1 VSDPMTARPAG
12 LPRKAGPRMLLP
24 SHFRAALDHVTANA
38 TWYEDVEE
46 ALSGP
51 VDQEAVWLAGVF
63 VPGNAAAGLFVPGD
77 TATRLLQRNRSL
89 RWVHYSATGVEHM
102 PLDLFRERGVV
113 LTNGAGLYA
122 QPIAEHV
129 VMCMLVARL
138 NLLGVLGAQAAS
150 AWTPDVE
157 SDQEL
162 SGSVALIL
170 GYGQLGRA
178 IGTRLHALGV
188 DVLAARRSAGL
199 ESDGGVVS
207 AGDWRARLPDVDFL
221 VLTLP
226 STRETRNII
235 GASEL
240 AALKQ
245 GAWIVNVAR
254 GNLVDESALLDALA
268 AGRLGGAA
276 LDAFAQEPLPPDHPL
291 WRLPNVILSPH
302 SSWRSSRLDERQV
315 ELFSDNL
322 GRFLTGRPFRNV
334 VDLDAGY

>member
-1 VSDPMTARPAG
+1 VSDDPMTAPGG
-12 LPRKAGPRMLLP
+12 LPEEPEPRMLLP
-24 SHFRAALDHVTANA
+24 SHFRAALGHVPATA
-38 TWYEDVEE
+38 TWYEDIEE
-46 ALSGP
+46 TLSGP
-51 VDQEAVWLAGVF
+51 VDQDAVWIAGVF

-77 TATRLLQRNRSL
+77 TAARLLQRNKDL

-129 VMCMLVARL
+129 VMCMLAARL
-138 NLLGVLGAQAAS
+138 NLLGMLRAQAAA
-150 AWTPDVE
+150 AWMPDAE

-162 SGSVALIL
+162 SGSVALVL

-178 IGTRLHALGV
+178 IGTRLAALGV

-199 ESDGGVVS
+199 ERDGVVVS
-207 AGDWRARLPDVDFL
+207 ARDWRDRLPDVDFL

-226 STRETRNII
+226 STRETRKIV
-235 GASEL
+235 GADEL
-240 AALKQ
+240 AALKP

-254 GNLVDESALLDALA
+254 GSLVDEPALLDALSS
-268 AGRLGGAA
+268 GRLGGAV

-322 GRFLTGRPFRNV
+322 GRFLTGRPLRNV
-334 VDLDAGY
+334 VDLEIGY

>member
-1 VSDPMTARPAG
+1 MSE
-12 LPRKAGPRMLLP
+12 LPGEAGPRLLLP
-24 SHFRAALDHVTANA
+24 SHFRAALGHVPATAG
-38 TWYEDVEE
+38 WYEVIEE
-46 ALSGP
+46 ALALPG
-51 VDQEAVWLAGVF
+51 DQDAVWLAGVF
-63 VPGNAAAGLFVPGD
+63 VPGNHAAGLFVPGD
-77 TATRLLQRNRSL
+77 TAAKLLREDRSL
-89 RWVHYSATGVEHM
+89 RWVHYSGTGVEHM
-102 PLDLFRERGVV
+102 PLDLFRERGVE

-122 QPIAEHV
+122 EPIAEHV
-129 VMCMLVARL
+129 VMSMLAARL
-138 NLLGVLGAQAAS
+138 NLLGLLRAQAAA

-178 IGTRLHALGV
+178 IGRRLVALGV

-199 ESDGGVVS
+199 ERDGGVVG

-226 STRETRNII
+226 STRETRDII

-240 AALKQ
+240 AALKH

-254 GNLVDESALLDALA
+254 GNLVDEPALLDALSS
-268 AGRLGGAA
+268 GRLGGAV
-276 LDAFAQEPLPPDHPL
+276 LDAFVQEPLPPDHPL

-322 GRFLTGRPFRNV
+322 DRFLTGRPLRNV
-334 VDLDAGY
+334 VNLEIGY

>member
-1 VSDPMTARPAG
+1 
-12 LPRKAGPRMLLP
+12 
-24 SHFRAALDHVTANA
+24 
-38 TWYEDVEE
+38 
-46 ALSGP
+46 
-51 VDQEAVWLAGVF
+51 
-63 VPGNAAAGLFVPGD
+63 
-77 TATRLLQRNRSL
+77 
-89 RWVHYSATGVEHM
+89 M

-129 VMCMLVARL
+129 VMCMLAARL
-138 NLLGVLGAQAAS
+138 NLLGMLRAQAAA

-162 SGSVALIL
+162 SGSAALIL
-170 GYGQLGRA
+170 GYGELGRA
-178 IGTRLHALGV
+178 IATRLVALGV

-199 ESDGGVVS
+199 EHDDGVVVS

-254 GNLVDESALLDALA
+254 GNLVDEPALLDALSS
-268 AGRLGGAA
+268 GRLGGAV
-276 LDAFAQEPLPPDHPL
+276 LDAFVAEPLPPDHPL

-322 GRFLTGRPFRNV
+322 SRFLTDRPLRNV
-334 VDLDAGY
+334 VDLEVGY

>member
-1 VSDPMTARPAG
+1 MSDPMTARPAG
-12 LPRKAGPRMLLP
+12 LPEEVGPRMLLP
-24 SHFRAALDHVTANA
+24 SHFRAALDHVPATA
-38 TWYEDVEE
+38 TWYEDIEE
-46 ALSGP
+46 ALSVPG
-51 VDQEAVWLAGVF
+51 DQEAVWLAGVF
-63 VPGNAAAGLFVPGD
+63 VPGNAAAGLFVPGEI
-77 TATRLLQRNRSL
+77 ATRLLERNRSL

-129 VMCMLVARL
+129 VMCMLAARL
-138 NLLGVLGAQAAS
+138 NLLGMLGAQAA
-150 AWTPDVE
+150 ATWIPDVE

-178 IGTRLHALGV
+178 IGTRLRALGV
-188 DVLAARRSAGL
+188 DVVAARRSAGL
-199 ESDGGVVS
+199 EHDGGVVS
-207 AGDWRARLPDVDFL
+207 AGDWRDRLPEVDFL

-226 STRETRNII
+226 STRETRNIV
-235 GASEL
+235 GASEFD
-240 AALKQ
+240 ALKR

-254 GNLVDESALLDALA
+254 GSLVDEAALLDALSS
-268 AGRLGGAA
+268 GRLGGAV
-276 LDAFAQEPLPPDHPL
+276 LDAFAREPLPPDHPL

-315 ELFSDNL
+315 ELFGDNL
-322 GRFLTGRPFRNV
+322 DRFLTSRPLRNV
-334 VDLDAGY
+334 VDLDIGY